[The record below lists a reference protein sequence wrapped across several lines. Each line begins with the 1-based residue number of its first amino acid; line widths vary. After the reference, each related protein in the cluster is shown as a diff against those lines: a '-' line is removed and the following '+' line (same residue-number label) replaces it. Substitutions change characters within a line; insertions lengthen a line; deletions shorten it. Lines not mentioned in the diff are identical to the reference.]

1 MTNKLTRRHFLAT
14 LASAAAGALVAG
26 VVKVEPEPAEWDD
39 IGIKPLGP
47 QYLIKDDFG
56 DMSWTEPAT
65 DWYLTPEAG
74 EDVVPVE
81 YTNACTVDTGEWDG
95 LFDTQAGPTRTVV
108 DWDAGE
114 DVRGLTLD
122 AGILTLDWDD
132 PWIDYGRLSFYV
144 TEDRIVVKDGGMLT
158 MRWLQGVEYVDAYL
172 PLATQLLFVIVGPE
186 YTEHLVYAGGRFRV
200 WQRFVPEP
208 ASGLYPDFMAI
219 DPDDIRI

>member
-74 EDVVPVE
+74 EDVRGPAMGMKDWAWGE
-81 YTNACTVDTGEWDG
+81 GTELTVYAYDCIWRYGLTSGGEWVLLWSDSPTYESG
-95 LFDTQAGPTRTVV
+95 NVQVTFTFDA
-108 DWDAGE
+108 
-114 DVRGLTLD
+114 
-122 AGILTLDWDD
+122 
-132 PWIDYGRLSFYV
+132 
-144 TEDRIVVKDGGMLT
+144 
-158 MRWLQGVEYVDAYL
+158 
-172 PLATQLLFVIVGPE
+172 
-186 YTEHLVYAGGRFRV
+186 
-200 WQRFVPEP
+200 
-208 ASGLYPDFMAI
+208 
-219 DPDDIRI
+219 